1 MKAKEMMW
9 EAVKH
14 QEHIAEQGRE
24 EVGRL
29 EAEIDRLLATF
40 REQIL
45 MKDHEMNQFREIL
58 DIEVKVKDS
67 IILKQQ
73 NENRRLEDF

>member
-1 MKAKEMMW
+1 MS
-9 EAVKH
+9 
-14 QEHIAEQGRE
+14 
-24 EVGRL
+24 RL
-29 EAEIDRLLATF
+29 EAEIERLLATF

-73 NENRRLEDF
+73 NENRRLEEF

>member
-1 MKAKEMMW
+1 MS
-9 EAVKH
+9 
-14 QEHIAEQGRE
+14 
-24 EVGRL
+24 RL

-73 NENRRLEDF
+73 NENRRLEEF